1 MSRMSYWHTV
11 IGNVVLTRVYKYVR
25 HMKAAGSEGL
35 VVDPSRIV
43 WTPFDAERELQQYR
57 H

>member
-1 MSRMSYWHTV
+1 MSYWHTV
-11 IGNVVLTRVYKYVR
+11 IGNVVLTRVYQYVR